1 VWFAAFVIVVVVM
14 IAWFAFEAHRKA
26 RAEKE
31 AAAINAGKIKLKT
44 IVADGPFRSNAAGVY
59 EEPASRAAEPATLEA
74 VQAALRTAG
83 LTLRPIHA
91 KKPKPGFEIEG
102 PKGFLR
108 ITVADPARVE
118 PSTMMIAYT
127 EAELV
132 VDGAVALVPLFG
144 PIGIDMGDAAWLVV
158 DGSRD
163 VAAIRKELS
172 DRYLAMMKQM
182 MEAMAPLQEM
192 LDQIGKAVE
201 RKRT

>member
-1 VWFAAFVIVVVVM
+1 MWFAVFVVVVIAL
-14 IAWFAFEAHRKA
+14 IAWFAFDAQRKA

-31 AAAINAGKIKLKT
+31 AAAINTGKIKLEA
-44 IVADGPFRSNAAGVY
+44 IVADGPFRSNAEGVY
-59 EEPASRAAEPATLEA
+59 EEPASRVAEPATLEA
-74 VQAALRTAG
+74 VQAALRG
-83 LTLRPIHA
+83 LTLRPIQAKHA
-91 KKPKPGFEIEG
+91 QPGFEIVG

-118 PSTMMIAYT
+118 PSAMVIAYT

-132 VDGAVALVPLFG
+132 VDAAVALVPLFG

-172 DRYLAMMKQM
+172 DRYLAMVKQM
-182 MEAMAPLQEM
+182 MEALAPMQDM
-192 LDQIGKAVE
+192 LDKIGKAVE